1 MPSLFAWPS
10 FNSLWLQT
18 LWFSPPSSPRPG
30 CPSWKHSGI
39 ISSIAT
45 TGPMAS
51 FWLPILCPCYM
62 GTKVGFGVQIK
73 FSLSFSL
80 SFSQGGT
87 SALQSSNHTRASHGE
102 VKPLSISLP
111 ESRKHKK
118 STLEHEFLIAH
129 FPFLCSLFSFSP
141 SQRPQRKVFFY
152 FFSIH
157 PLSTHLQSRKFL
169 GIVFK
174 WKRKS
179 SMILFAKS
187 SS

>member
-30 CPSWKHSGI
+30 CPSWKHSRI

-51 FWLPILCPCYM
+51 FWLPILCPCYT
-62 GTKVGFGVQIK
+62 GSKVGFGAQIK
-73 FSLSFSL
+73 FSL

-87 SALQSSNHTRASHGE
+87 SALQSSNHTGALHGE

-111 ESRKHKK
+111 ESHKDK
-118 STLEHEFLIAH
+118 MTTLEHEFLIVY
-129 FPFLCSLFSFSP
+129 FPFLWSLFSFSP
-141 SQRPQRKVFFY
+141 SQGPQRKVFFY

-157 PLSTHLQSRKFL
+157 PLSTHLQSRKLL